1 MRDFTYYVK
10 NELLQVSMEPGYV
23 DKFDIELRKSR
34 VKNEPISVTGKIFD
48 LDHHTFCN
56 QL

>member
-34 VKNEPISVTGKIFD
+34 VKNEH
-48 LDHHTFCN
+48 L
-56 QL
+56 